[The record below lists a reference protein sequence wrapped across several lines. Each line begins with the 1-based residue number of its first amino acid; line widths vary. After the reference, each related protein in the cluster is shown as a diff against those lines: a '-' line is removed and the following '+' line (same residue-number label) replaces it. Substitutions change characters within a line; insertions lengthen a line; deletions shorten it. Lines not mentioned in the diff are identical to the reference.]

1 MAGFFRGGSGAP
13 ADRSAY
19 SSSTPGAY
27 GGGSG
32 GAGYRSTGGAGSG
45 GAGFSGGA
53 GYGGGGGAGDG
64 RAAYG
69 GSSSPAPARRP
80 AGAGYASQQAPPPP
94 PARDYGGGMG
104 FSGSNEKAQY
114 GGSSVGSRQ
123 YLVVKCPEQLN
134 LTNTVVVNGQE
145 WPGTQYILVQG
156 QYVFTVMA
164 DPTGTI
170 QPGTIGCAAFQRQWA
185 GLSASG
191 HYVHA
196 EVYDPQSV
204 SAGIYLGGIDLE
216 VAFIRSGMAAQEQF
230 DVEEMT
236 RNFLRAFEGHIFSRG
251 QLLVFEFHGHNL
263 KLTVRGVNVVEAGQ
277 IDPRGGAS
285 GPGGYHNM
293 DRGILIAQTQ
303 VSFNKAHDS
312 AIRLKAS
319 GKKAPPN
326 AILQANFKF
335 EDMGIGGLDEEFSAI
350 FRRAFASR
358 IFPPALVDKLGIQ
371 HVKGILLFGP
381 PGTGKTL
388 MARQIGKM
396 LNAREPKII
405 NGPEILNKYVGASE
419 ENIRKLFADAEKEY
433 KEKGDESGLHILIF
447 DELDAICKQR
457 GSTGGGT
464 GVGDSVVNQLL
475 SKMDGVDQLNNI
487 LLIGMT
493 NRLDMIDEALLRPG
507 RLEVHMEINLP
518 DEHGRR
524 QIMSIQTN
532 KMRTNGVMDDDV
544 DLDELAA
551 LTKNF
556 SGAEIAGLVKS
567 ATSFAFSRHVK
578 VGTMAGISDDVEN
591 MRVNRADFM
600 QAMDEVQPAFGVAEE
615 ELQQVVQNGIMHFA
629 PHVDVI
635 LRDGQL
641 RVEQVRTST
650 RTPLVTALLHG
661 PPGSGKTALAATI
674 AMSSAFPFIKL
685 VSPENMVGMSE
696 AAKIAHLNKV
706 FNDSYKSPLSCI
718 VVDSIEKIVEWVPI
732 GPRFSNPVLQAL
744 SVLLG
749 KRPPKGRRLLI
760 LATTSNRPM
769 LQDMDMADTFLADI
783 RVPAISSLRSVD
795 FVLREVGLFNGDE
808 QAHQRCA
815 QLLAHAGL
823 SSGDADDD
831 AVTGAGAKTIGIKKL
846 LSEIEMA
853 RLDDDPAD
861 KLTAALNFL

>member
-1 MAGFFRGGSGAP
+1 MAGFLRGGGAGGP
-13 ADRSAY
+13 DRSAY
-19 SSSTPGAY
+19 GSSTPG
-27 GGGSG
+27 
-32 GAGYRSTGGAGSG
+32 GAGGRDAYRSGAGG
-45 GAGFSGGA
+45 GAGFGGGSA
-53 GYGGGGGAGDG
+53 GYSNSSSPYTSSRAAYGAPSSGGGAGF
-64 RAAYG
+64 RKPPPSQQPTYA
-69 GSSSPAPARRP
+69 SSEKDQY
-80 AGAGYASQQAPPPP
+80 GAGSASA
-94 PARDYGGGMG
+94 GGHG
-104 FSGSNEKAQY
+104 
-114 GGSSVGSRQ
+114 RQ
-123 YLVVKCPEQLN
+123 YLVTVCPESLIFSN
-134 LTNTVVVNGQE
+134 AVIVNPQE
-145 WPGTQYILVQG
+145 WPATQYILVDG
-156 QYVFTVMA
+156 KYVFTAIA
-164 DPTGTI
+164 DPTGQI
-170 QPGTIGCAAFQRQWA
+170 KPGTIGTALLQRKWA
-185 GLSASG
+185 GLSAQG

-196 EVYDPQSV
+196 EVYDPLAV
-204 SAGIYLGGIDLE
+204 SPGIYLAGLDLE
-216 VAFIRSGMAAQEQF
+216 VSFLRSGTAATEQF
-230 DVEEMT
+230 DTEEMS
-236 RNFLRAFEGHIFSRG
+236 RNFLRAFDGHIFTNG
-251 QLLVFEFHGHNL
+251 QLLVFEFHGFNL
-263 KLTVRGVNVVEAGQ
+263 MVVVKGVNVVEAGQ
-277 IDPRGGAS
+277 INQQGGAAV
-285 GPGGYHNM
+285 GGSHHI
-293 DRGILIAQTQ
+293 DKGILIAQTEI
-303 VSFNKAHDS
+303 SFNKAADS
-312 AIRLKAS
+312 QIKLKAS
-319 GKKAPPN
+319 GRRAPPN

-396 LNAREPKII
+396 LNAREPKIV

-433 KEKGDESGLHILIF
+433 KEKGDESGLHIIIF

-591 MRVNRADFM
+591 MRVNRQDFL
-600 QAMDEVQPAFGVAEE
+600 QALDEVQPAFGVSEE

-629 PHVDVI
+629 PHIDVI

-661 PPGSGKTALAATI
+661 PSGSGKTALAATI
-674 AMSSAFPFIKL
+674 AMSSQFPFIKL
-685 VSPENMVGMSE
+685 VSPENMVGMTE

-706 FNDSYKSPLSCI
+706 FNDSYKSPLSCV

-760 LATTSNRPM
+760 LATTSNKAM
-769 LQDMDMADTFLADI
+769 LQDMDLAQAFLADI
-783 RVPAISSLRSVD
+783 RVPNISSLRSVD
-795 FVLREVGLFNGDE
+795 YVLREVQLFGDHDE
-808 QAHQRCA
+808 SARQRCL
-815 QLLAHAGL
+815 QLLSHTGL
-823 SSGDADDD
+823 STSSDGDDLA
-831 AVTGAGAKTIGIKKL
+831 AEATGSKTIGIKKL

-861 KLTAALNFL
+861 KLTAALNFM